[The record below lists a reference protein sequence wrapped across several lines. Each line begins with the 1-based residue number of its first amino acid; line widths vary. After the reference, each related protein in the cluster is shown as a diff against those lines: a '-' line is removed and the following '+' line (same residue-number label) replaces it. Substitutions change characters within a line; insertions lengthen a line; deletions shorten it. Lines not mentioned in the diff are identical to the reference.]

1 MAAADTKKPQPGYTV
16 SLFVSR
22 STAGYTE
29 KDGYENRT
37 FPPETKEL
45 GRVELAGGD
54 LEKLLDKTKSHIDL
68 IEET

>member
-1 MAAADTKKPQPGYTV
+1 MASADSKPKPGYTV

-22 STAGYTE
+22 STEGYTA
-29 KDGYENRT
+29 KDGYETRN

-54 LEKLLDKTKSHIDL
+54 LEKLLTKTKSHIDL
-68 IEET
+68 IEED